1 MVPMLVYQR
10 VLPQWTS
17 QQSMVLWY
25 PPTWQSAST
34 ELQDIRTLKGCY
46 LQGLV
51 KSGKSISGAKKTQKS
66 SIQKWYFMAISIYFP
81 HFGCVFCEAT
91 PQRIPKIAPE
101 VFRSSPGS
109 RRGVAMENGGKW
121 PSEN

>member
-1 MVPMLVYQR
+1 MLVYQR

-51 KSGKSISGAKKTQKS
+51 KSGKSISGAKKHRNPASKSGISWLYPYIFLILDVSFAKPRHNESQKS
-66 SIQKWYFMAISIYFP
+66 P
-81 HFGCVFCEAT
+81 
-91 PQRIPKIAPE
+91 PK
-101 VFRSSPGS
+101 SSGQVPGVE
-109 RRGVAMENGGKW
+109 GV
-121 PSEN
+121 